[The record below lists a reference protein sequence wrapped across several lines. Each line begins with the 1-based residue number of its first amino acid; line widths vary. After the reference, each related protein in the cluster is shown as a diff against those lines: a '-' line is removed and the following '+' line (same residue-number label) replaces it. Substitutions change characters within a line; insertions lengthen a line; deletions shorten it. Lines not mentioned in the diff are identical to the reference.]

1 MHQVSPQGLI
11 VPNQETPAAVSIP
24 SMPKPEPISSEGG
37 GPYGPWMLVKRP
49 PRRKS
54 DLSTKRP
61 TRNNEVKQAGSRF
74 ALLEQ
79 EEYEENI
86 ETSPKKDLVL
96 VIAKVRN
103 PNVGKNSQ
111 KDQKGKNSIMG
122 QHNKKDQGRK
132 QVVKKDKAW
141 GSKDTK
147 TMSGKAGLNLNSP
160 PTSSKT
166 TEKDMSKDKQSSED
180 ADQGLKQAPKQQE
193 MDHLLLMKIRGKLMA
208 EKGPNLDLQ
217 QVYLEAFKDF

>member
-1 MHQVSPQGLI
+1 MDSQTADQPMHQVSPQDLM

-24 SMPKPEPISSEGG
+24 SMPKSEPISSEG

-61 TRNNEVKQAGSRF
+61 TQNNAVKQAGSRF

-79 EEYEENI
+79 EEHEENI
-86 ETSPKKDLVL
+86 ETAPKKDLVP

-103 PNVGKNSQ
+103 PNAGENSQ

-132 QVVKKDKAW
+132 QVVKKDKA
-141 GSKDTK
+141 G
-147 TMSGKAGLNLNSP
+147 
-160 PTSSKT
+160 
-166 TEKDMSKDKQSSED
+166 
-180 ADQGLKQAPKQQE
+180 GLKILRPC
-193 MDHLLLMKIRGKLMA
+193 L
-208 EKGPNLDLQ
+208 EK
-217 QVYLEAFKDF
+217 QVYLEAFKDFSDAKTQNIDNNQGASSSGAKYIPIDPKPPYKDNSTQDMVIDSHRGNGSVPHDNSDMQ